1 MKGGIKGVR
10 ELNGQTN
17 ISVTCINVG
26 TSEQN
31 GRITS
36 IWIRRSS
43 GRKPRET
50 RLKIS
55 VSLVKEV

>member
-17 ISVTCINVG
+17 ISVTFINVG

-31 GRITS
+31 RRITS
-36 IWIRRSS
+36 S
-43 GRKPRET
+43 
-50 RLKIS
+50 
-55 VSLVKEV
+55 